1 MHSSFAAYYCTSET
15 SAVCPLL
22 ALAPAL
28 PIPRGFSHSFRGVS
42 GYVASLVRVSAAVS
56 AAHDAFFTPF
66 AFIYYIYVMNIY
78 LDSWPK

>member
-28 PIPRGFSHSFRGVS
+28 PIPRGFSHSLPGVS
-42 GYVASLVRVSAAVS
+42 GYVASLVRVSGGACGVRVVKKIRYNSS
-56 AAHDAFFTPF
+56 ATKPDFPRE
-66 AFIYYIYVMNIY
+66 N
-78 LDSWPK
+78 K